1 LTVLYLSDVYFP
13 RVNGVSTS
21 IATFR
26 RELELRGVAV
36 PLLCPGYSGRGEAG
50 IARPAEA
57 RLVRLDGFRVPFD
70 PEDRWVPARRFR
82 AAESRLP
89 AFDLVHV
96 QTPFAAHRAGVDL
109 ARRRGVPVVET
120 YHTYFE
126 HYFEHYLPFLPAG
139 LCRRLARRLTCKAAG
154 ELDHMVVPSTAMRS
168 ALAAYGVTTPM
179 SVLPTGIRPET
190 LGGGDGAGFRARHGI
205 AADRPVLVHIGRIGH
220 EKNLVLLL
228 AAFRR
233 VEALPSA
240 LLVVAGEGPARSE
253 LQRRATRLG
262 LDGHL
267 LWLGYLDRERELGGC
282 YRAGDAFVFSSKT
295 ETQGLVLLEAMALGV
310 PVVALAEMGTRDLL
324 AERRGALVAEDDPDN
339 FAARCIEL
347 LRDPILRARLAAEG
361 PLVAADW
368 SAAQMA
374 GRLEALYRK
383 LLA

>member
-1 LTVLYLSDVYFP
+1 M
-13 RVNGVSTS
+13 
-21 IATFR
+21 
-26 RELELRGVAV
+26 

-70 PEDRWVPARRFR
+70 REDRWVPARRFR

-139 LCRRLARRLTCKAAG
+139 LCRRLARRLTSKAAG
-154 ELDHMVVPSTAMRS
+154 ELDHLVVPSTAMRS
-168 ALAAYGVTTPM
+168 ALADYGVATPM
-179 SVLPTGIRPET
+179 TVLPTGIRSDA
-190 LGGGDGAGFRARHGI
+190 LGGGDGPAFRARHGI

-220 EKNLVLLL
+220 EKNLRFLLQSF
-228 AAFRR
+228 AR
-233 VEALPSA
+233 VVREMPEA
-240 LLVVAGEGPARSE
+240 LLVVAGEGPARAD
-253 LQRRATRLG
+253 LQRQASRLG

-267 LWLGYLDRERELGGC
+267 LWLGYLDRERDLGGC
-282 YRAGDAFVFSSKT
+282 YRAGDAFVFTSKT

-310 PVVALAEMGTRDLL
+310 AVVALAEMGTRDLL
-324 AERRGALVAEDDPDN
+324 ADRRGALIAEDDPAD
-339 FAARCIEL
+339 FATQCLEV
-347 LRDPILRARLAAEG
+347 LRDPTLRARLAAEG

-374 GRLEALYRK
+374 GRLEALYRR
-383 LLA
+383 LLV